1 MCGFFYTES
10 CRTKI
15 TPTSLIE
22 SVQFL
27 TLGSEVTAFLT
38 SLGQFMGQLGED
50 VLSQRTTA
58 GDKDDTHSFLCS
70 PAH

>member
-1 MCGFFYTES
+1 MCVFFYTES

-15 TPTSLIE
+15 TLTSLIE

-38 SLGQFMGQLGED
+38 SLGQLGED

-58 GDKDDTHSFLCS
+58 GEKDDTHSFLCS